1 MMHSGKIT
9 PQALLASNAAVLV
22 LKILAFCMTI
32 LYLTQKLAKN
42 DYILAV

>member
-9 PQALLASNAAVLV
+9 PQALLASNVVLV
-22 LKILAFCMTI
+22 LKILAFRMTI
-32 LYLTQKLAKN
+32 FYLTQKLAKN